1 MHFLFLKIKKKLLL
15 SSIILFFIFIN
26 FIQIIKLHPYQSLYF
41 NGLLQGERKT
51 NFEVD
56 YWGISGVKFLKNIL
70 LREKNSNEINIAV
83 ASFLPLERSL
93 KMLEKHESKKINI
106 MGQNYQD
113 AEYIF
118 NNNMSEVNK
127 FFNKKYNIPTNFKK
141 IYEFNLNGFI
151 VYEVYRKQ

>member
-1 MHFLFLKIKKKLLL
+1 
-15 SSIILFFIFIN
+15 
-26 FIQIIKLHPYQSLYF
+26 
-41 NGLLQGERKT
+41 
-51 NFEVD
+51 
-56 YWGISGVKFLKNIL
+56 
-70 LREKNSNEINIAV
+70 
-83 ASFLPLERSL
+83 
-93 KMLEKHESKKINI
+93 